1 MNFSKNSSSST
12 PNTSSSSAVAQ
23 QNCTK
28 LIEDI
33 NSFWIRLYEKNEKI
47 NNDINN
53 LERMFNDYKSNPI
66 FINVKEVLQNEQL
79 ENKKI
84 INHLEEQLYV
94 LKRNFSIN

>member
-1 MNFSKNSSSST
+1 MNFSKNNSSSSSNT
-12 PNTSSSSAVAQ
+12 PSVVQ

-33 NSFWIRLYEKNEKI
+33 HSFWIKLYEKNEKI

-66 FINVKEVLQNEQL
+66 FINVKEVLQVEAS

-84 INHLEEQLYV
+84 INNLEEQLYI
-94 LKRNFSIN
+94 LKRNFNIT

>member
-1 MNFSKNSSSST
+1 MNFSKNSSSS
-12 PNTSSSSAVAQ
+12 SSSQSSVSQ

-28 LIEDI
+28 LIEEI
-33 NSFWIRLYEKNEKI
+33 NTFWVKLFEKNEKI

-66 FINVKEVLQNEQL
+66 FINVKEVLQLELQ

-84 INHLEEQLYV
+84 INSLEEQLYI
-94 LKRNFSIN
+94 LKRNFSIT